1 MHKTRFLIQHQS
13 VFCLF
18 ELINKKYTITH
29 MPPKMNAN
37 VTKITND
44 RIAGFPVG
52 TNISIGAD
60 SFVARITQSHFA
72 SDKQSH
78 GA

>member
-1 MHKTRFLIQHQS
+1 
-13 VFCLF
+13 
-18 ELINKKYTITH
+18 
-29 MPPKMNAN
+29 MPPKINAN

-60 SFVARITQSHFA
+60 SFAARITQSHFA